1 MEKSAH
7 ALSFVSA
14 IVMRIAYADAPPSS
28 LMDLAAS
35 PKKKIAEGEGIGVR
49 SLACNISGL
58 ERCAGTLKWN

>member
-1 MEKSAH
+1 
-7 ALSFVSA
+7 
-14 IVMRIAYADAPPSS
+14 